1 MRPRSILVLTHE
13 LPPLG
18 GGAGRAMGQLCTAL
32 VARGVAVEVWT
43 QKPPVVPRDGFPFA
57 VRYFATGR
65 RLQFQTNIPA
75 ILLYCARALFAGL
88 ALRRG
93 RFDFILSNTGVPT
106 GFLGALLALKLKAPH
121 AIWYHG
127 ADVHGNSPAGA
138 GMAYRLALKAAWSR
152 TDLHCFVS
160 KGLLAMAEGY
170 GLAGRAAPR
179 MVLPLFADHVRP
191 LEPEIGA
198 TRTFLF
204 AGRLE
209 AVKDPYLLL
218 RAVLLLEQSGGLPVD
233 VRFRILGGGDLF
245 DAIGAR
251 IRAVGLSARVT
262 LEGPVSG
269 DAMARAYAGAY
280 ALVLT
285 SVVEGFPLTILEA
298 ALCGVPSVGPD
309 TLGVNEEIEDGRTGL
324 LFPRGDA
331 GACAKAILR
340 LLGEAGLRDDLGSN
354 ARATARESSSAK
366 TAGMLLA
373 AAERL
378 GVKPA

>member
-18 GGAGRAMGQLCTAL
+18 GGAGRAMAQLCAAL
-32 VARGVAVEVWT
+32 SARGVAVEVWT
-43 QKPPVVPRDGFPFA
+43 QKPPAVPPDGFPFA

-75 ILLYCARALFAGL
+75 ILSYCARAFFAGL
-88 ALRRG
+88 ALKRG

-106 GFLGALLALKLKAPH
+106 GFLGALLALRLKAPH

-138 GMAYRLALKAAWSR
+138 GTAYRLALKAAWLR

-170 GLAGRAAPR
+170 GLAGRPAPR

-191 LEPEIGA
+191 LEPEPGNARI
-198 TRTFLF
+198 FLF

-209 AVKDPYLLL
+209 AVKDPFLFL
-218 RAVLLLEQSGGLPVD
+218 RAILLLEQGGELPAD
-233 VRFRILGGGDLF
+233 ARFRILGGGDLF
-245 DAIGAR
+245 GAIGAR
-251 IRAVGLSARVT
+251 IRADGLSARVS
-262 LEGPVSG
+262 LEAPIPG
-269 DAMARAYAGAY
+269 DGMARAYAGAF
-280 ALVLT
+280 ALILT

-298 ALCGVPSVGPD
+298 ALCGVPSLGPD

-331 GACAKAILR
+331 AACGRVILR
-340 LLGEAGLRDDLGSN
+340 LLREDGLRDALGRN
-354 ARATARESSSAK
+354 ARAAAGELSSGKSAE
-366 TAGMLLA
+366 TLLA
-373 AAERL
+373 AADRL
-378 GVKPA
+378 PA